1 MKKILKNNKKI
12 LFIIFLTISLVS
24 LLNTIEKGIKNGCDF
39 QWYPSKL
46 FWEGINHY
54 RYIIDSGKV
63 FMCQGGEYGHL
74 LQIIFFPFALMDWNT
89 AKLSWLV
96 INVFLTFLI
105 PYAICKSFKIQTE
118 NFLII
123 ILIFITCYPTRM
135 TINYGQQS
143 LFVLFFLI
151 LPFLNTKNYCYFLS
165 GFSYVKYSTGYI
177 LFLNYLVEKR
187 FKHLIFASLPV
198 FLGWIVYFIFTNSNP
213 IQNLFEPLELIF
225 GKNYTQSTDL
235 YSLLNRYLFEKNN
248 LFNKLFIILIVVS
261 LNLFFLF
268 KIKNIQG
275 KLIKMS
281 LIFILPLIFMPHSNY
296 DYVLLLPLLI
306 LGISNFKLNINKFN
320 FYFVI
325 YYFYF
330 NRIIKHLIET
340 YILDINKIVI
350 FNIFIFFLFLF
361 LLVLNIFYYTKTN
374 KPRDFFSM
382 KIGSKKVSFLKRL
395 F

>member
-1 MKKILKNNKKI
+1 MKKILKKNKKI
-12 LFIIFLTISLVS
+12 LFTIFITISLVS
-24 LLNTIEKGIKNGCDF
+24 FLNTIEKGFKNGCDF

-46 FWEGINHY
+46 FWEGVNHY
-54 RYIIDSGKV
+54 RYIIDGGKV

-74 LQIIFFPFALMDWNT
+74 LQIIFYPFALMEWNT
-89 AKLSWLV
+89 AKLSWLI
-96 INVFLTFLI
+96 INVFFAFLI
-105 PYAICKSFKIQTE
+105 PYVISRSFKVHAE
-118 NFLII
+118 KVLII

-143 LFVLFFLI
+143 LLVLFFLI
-151 LPFLNTKNYCYFLS
+151 LPFLNTKNYSYFLS
-165 GFSYVKYSTGYI
+165 GFSYVKYSTGYV

-187 FKHLIFASLPV
+187 FKHLILATSPI
-198 FLGWIVYFIFTNSNP
+198 FLGWIIYFIITHSNP
-213 IQNLFEPLELIF
+213 IQNLFEPLELIL
-225 GKNYTQSTDL
+225 GKNYTQSVDL
-235 YSLLNRYLFEKNN
+235 YSLLSRYIFITNN
-248 LFNKLFIILIVVS
+248 LLNKFFILFIVIF

-275 KLIKMS
+275 QLNKMS

-306 LGISNFKLNINKFN
+306 LSISNFKLSINKFN

-330 NRIIKHLIET
+330 NRIVKHLMENYFLGT
-340 YILDINKIVI
+340 NKIII

-361 LLVLNIFYYTKTN
+361 LLILNIFHYGKIN
-374 KPRDFFSM
+374 NPRQFFR
-382 KIGSKKVSFLKRL
+382 LK
-395 F
+395 